1 VQAVKTVLLV
11 FGTRPEAIKMAPVVQ
26 RLKERSDRF
35 RPVVAVTGQ
44 HREMLDQVLALYGIT
59 PDLDL
64 ALMRPGQR
72 PEEVL
77 AGAVTGIASLVRE
90 IEPDAVLVQGDT
102 TTTLAG
108 ALAAFYEHVPVG
120 HIEAGLRTDDKR
132 APFPEEVNRRLT
144 TQVTD
149 WHFAPTSLARDR
161 LLAEGVRPADVYV
174 TGNTVIDA
182 VLEAVEMECTFD
194 DERLAAFAEGATPFM
209 LMTAHRRESW
219 GEPMGQICL
228 GVRDVLDAH
237 PEMTLVFPVH
247 RNPIVRDVVN
257 PILGEHPRVVLV
269 EPLDYLPFVKL
280 MRAATLILSDSGGV
294 QEEAPSLDTPVLVL
308 RETTERPEA
317 METGAIDLVGVTRE
331 GIAGA
336 AIRLLA
342 DEDAYRR
349 MAEAAN
355 PFGDGTAASQI
366 VDIVEERLNG

>member
-1 VQAVKTVLLV
+1 MKTVLLV

-120 HIEAGLRTDDKR
+120 HIEAGLRTDNRR

-161 LLAEGVRPADVYV
+161 LLAEGVNPSDVYV

-182 VLEAVEMECTFD
+182 VLEAVDIPCTFAD
-194 DERLAAFAEGATPFM
+194 ARLGELAEGRSPFM

-219 GEPMGQICL
+219 GEPMRQISL

-257 PILGEHPRVVLV
+257 PILGEHPRALLV

-317 METGAIDLVGVTRE
+317 MDTGAIELVGVERE
-331 GIAGA
+331 PIAQA
-336 AIRLLA
+336 ALRLLA
-342 DEDAYRR
+342 DEDAYRA

-355 PFGDGTAASQI
+355 PFGDGTAAAQI
-366 VDIVEERLNG
+366 VDIMEMRLGA